1 MTGTQIMAD
10 PSNIAGFP
18 GETEPSVS
26 PDGRRP
32 LSMDWITD
40 DLLQTT
46 LAVWSQVYEQPL
58 TTDDAVE
65 ILMNVKRFS
74 EALLQTGKEQ
84 T

>member
-1 MTGTQIMAD
+1 M
-10 PSNIAGFP
+10 
-18 GETEPSVS
+18 S
-26 PDGRRP
+26 PNGPRP

-46 LAVWSQVYEQPL
+46 LAVWSEVYEQPL

-74 EALLQTGKEQ
+74 EALLQNGKDKS
-84 T
+84 